1 MEKSFEQVSSRQYK
15 TNPVVSIDVLDYLCW
30 NDVLTLFFM
39 WPQQLMLKLDCF
51 DSSNSFSCPLLVFL
65 IQIYKVIGAYLPC
78 DWKAGQHIGVK

>member
-15 TNPVVSIDVLDYLCW
+15 TNPVVSIDVFLCW

-65 IQIYKVIGAYLPC
+65 LQIYEVIGAHLP
-78 DWKAGQHIGVK
+78 